1 MVNRPPDAVIPVAL
15 YLLAATVVLV
25 RIGEHPAFPY
35 NWESYTAWHYVQSWA
50 GPDRSAADIFSLTDG
65 LMTDSGRGPLV
76 GLPVWFGF
84 SLDQV
89 GLAAMRWPVA
99 LVAALAAPLIWA
111 VGRRLVPE
119 AAAVLA
125 ALLLVVSPVFLLY
138 GRTATLVGISLVPAL
153 LTMLMLVRV
162 LESSDRWR
170 ATAQLGG
177 LQACLIASAYAYAP
191 VRLLWPLTVA
201 VLLIAAISWRQRRRF
216 LLLAAVLTMTTVPAA
231 LVAIDWLTIAA
242 WDPWVTIAG
251 YFRARGE
258 HVFAFGD
265 APDRLLPY
273 LRQAPAEP
281 TETWRLA
288 LGLLA
293 QNAGDLLRLLAD
305 WQTEPVVTNHWSP
318 RGGLWSWVVAPFFW
332 LGLGCLVFTAIRGR
346 SWRSW
351 LLLFLLLGLTM
362 PLLFTTRVHVGRLVL
377 VLPLLLLV
385 VSEGWALAGDGL
397 GRLAG
402 GRWPVLPKAM
412 IRRVLPVGLAA
423 ILVLASAVMTIAG
436 YAHTP
441 ATRQEARQLERIA
454 AAVDQATAHGGAAVI
469 APAAFGLEIEGVRA
483 GTYWLALH
491 DAYRVI
497 DLTNVVPGSAGAD
510 RRPPLYV
517 VGVLPRLLAGEL
529 PNACR
534 NLYLVLPEA
543 EPEFREALSQ
553 PRVQRQCPD
562 GLRFDVLPV

>member
-1 MVNRPPDAVIPVAL
+1 MVSRPLGGIIPVAL
-15 YLLAATVVLV
+15 YALAAAALLV
-25 RIGEHPAFPY
+25 QIGEYPAFPY
-35 NWESYTAWHYVQSWA
+35 NWESYTAWHYFQSWA
-50 GPDRSAADIFSLTDG
+50 GPERPASAILALTDG
-65 LMTDSGRGPLV
+65 LMTDSGRGPLI
-76 GLPVWFGF
+76 GLPVWLGF

-99 LVAALAAPLIWA
+99 LVAALAAPLTWA

-119 AAAVLA
+119 PAAVLA

-153 LTMLMLVRV
+153 LTMLVLVRV
-162 LESSDRWR
+162 LESSGRRW
-170 ATAQLGG
+170 ATAWLGG
-177 LQACLIASAYAYAP
+177 LQACLIAGAYAYAP
-191 VRLLWPLTVA
+191 VRLLWPLSVA
-201 VLLIAAISWRQRRRF
+201 ALLIVVAGCRQRRRF
-216 LLLAAVLTMTTVPAA
+216 FLLAALLTVVALPTG

-242 WDPWVTIAG
+242 WNPWATIAG

-265 APDRLLPY
+265 TPDRLLPY
-273 LRQAPAEP
+273 MRQAPAEP
-281 TETWRLA
+281 METWRLA
-288 LGLLA
+288 LGLIV
-293 QNAGDLLRLLAD
+293 QNAGDLLRLIAD

-318 RGGLWSWVVAPFFW
+318 RGGLWSWIVAPFFW
-332 LGLGCLVFTAIRGR
+332 LGLGGLVFTAIRGR

-351 LLLFLLLGLTM
+351 LLLFLLLGLTV

-377 VLPLLLLV
+377 ALPLLLLV
-385 VSEGWALAGDGL
+385 VSRGWTLASDGL
-397 GRLAG
+397 CWLVAT
-402 GRWPVLPKAM
+402 RWPGLPAAIFRQM
-412 IRRVLPVGLAA
+412 VPSGLAT
-423 ILVLASAVMTIAG
+423 ILVLASAAMAIAG

-441 ATRQEARQLERIA
+441 ATSQEARQRDRIE
-454 AAVDQATAHGGAAVI
+454 AAVDFATVNGGAAVV

-491 DAYRVI
+491 DAYRVV
-497 DLTNVVPGSAGAD
+497 DLTNAVPVLEAAD

-543 EPEFREALSQ
+543 ELEFREAMSH

-562 GLRFDVLPV
+562 GLRFDVLPA